1 MTALPRLVGTIF
13 RCSVT
18 SATYLREREA
28 HLLAALSELGKLK
41 RTRSREE
48 CVELWIWRSSGWRLV
63 MRTYVPV
70 AHDGLCTLRSRYRE
84 WGYATARVKYKKKGG
99 WLL

>member
-28 HLLAALSELGKLK
+28 HLLAVLSELEELK
-41 RTRSREE
+41 RTRNREE
-48 CVELWIWRSSGWRLV
+48 RVELWIWRSFDWRLV
-63 MRTYVPV
+63 MRAYVPLFH
-70 AHDGLCTLRSRYRE
+70 AELCLMRSRYRE
-84 WGYATARVKYKKKGG
+84 CGYATARVKYRKNGG